1 MIMASGGFKTESD
14 SVETDVVVEDFDD
27 NSEYD
32 YESCTSEPE
41 TDSAP
46 EDSPDLQ
53 TKQSAKFEEVWRPQ
67 HVEAQFKEC
76 IEFMPPELKYD
87 NFEIILLYNKEDREQ
102 AIHFQRQVESY
113 CTVKVAGVGHKP
125 KVMLE
130 EDFVLNNDPV
140 MRWDEI
146 YEKALYVFLFVTKL
160 FCKKHSSDLFKGH
173 SFLMKSLKDKKY
185 RVVPIYSENEEI
197 RHIKGYDL
205 PMALAALRGI
215 DLWDENFFLM
225 AVQKL
230 LETNLW
236 MFLQMNIKL
245 ERNRRSYFATNK
257 EFLLQEHAKRYRQFR
272 PSESS
277 VSTKRFPLQE
287 QCAVP
292 DNGGTSS
299 SESTINTMS
308 CSGKS
313 LEHSLAPKE
322 CPDSGICSLP
332 ASPKIHTHIVSA
344 ASIPLHN
351 STTLSG
357 RNTATSTLSFY
368 QGLHNTVELKKFSDG
383 VEIDSPSAKCQ
394 PQTQP
399 IVQLLLAESSKMELG
414 SKDPS
419 FAPVCPQETISPA
432 ETKPNAVHG
441 SASITSK
448 NATAKLAPT
457 FVHHHHHH
465 YHKHNV
471 QYAKYLSLGNITKNN
486 HTIGESTSAED
497 SSDSCDDGKSDQDPT
512 EIKSFSDGDDGQDV
526 KETEYTKEI
535 RH

>member
-53 TKQSAKFEEVWRPQ
+53 TKQSAKFEEAWGP
-67 HVEAQFKEC
+67 HDEAKFKEC
-76 IEFMPPELKYD
+76 IEFMPPQLKYN
-87 NFEIILLYNKEDREQ
+87 NFEIILLYNKEDHEQ

-113 CTVKVAGVGHKP
+113 CTVTVAGVGYKP

-130 EDFVLNNDPV
+130 EDFVQNNDPV
-140 MRWDEI
+140 TLWDQI
-146 YEKALYVFLFVTKL
+146 YEKALYVFLFVTKS
-160 FCKKHSSDLFKGH
+160 FCEKGSDLFKSH

-185 RVVPIYSENEEI
+185 IVVPIYSENGET
-197 RHIKGYDL
+197 RDKKRYDL

-215 DLWDENFFLM
+215 DFWDKKFFLK
-225 AVQKL
+225 AVQRL
-230 LETNLW
+230 LEANLHR
-236 MFLQMNIKL
+236 FLQMNLDLNDK
-245 ERNRRSYFATNK
+245 RKSHFVANR
-257 EFLLQEHAKRYRQFR
+257 ECLLQEHAKRYKQFT

-287 QCAVP
+287 QCAEP
-292 DNGGTSS
+292 DNGVTSS
-299 SESTINTMS
+299 NKNLINTMS

-313 LEHSLAPKE
+313 LEHSLAPKD

-332 ASPKIHTHIVSA
+332 ASPKIHTHTVSS

-357 RNTATSTLSFY
+357 RNSATSTLSSY
-368 QGLHNTVELKKFSDG
+368 QGLHNTVESKKFLDG

-399 IVQLLLAESSKMELG
+399 IFQFLLAESSKMELD

-419 FAPVCPQETISPA
+419 FAHVCPQETISPA
-432 ETKPNAVHG
+432 ETKPTAVHG

-457 FVHHHHHH
+457 VVHHHHHH

-497 SSDSCDDGKSDQDPT
+497 PSDSCDDGKSDQDPT
-512 EIKSFSDGDDGQDV
+512 EIKSFSNGDDGQDV